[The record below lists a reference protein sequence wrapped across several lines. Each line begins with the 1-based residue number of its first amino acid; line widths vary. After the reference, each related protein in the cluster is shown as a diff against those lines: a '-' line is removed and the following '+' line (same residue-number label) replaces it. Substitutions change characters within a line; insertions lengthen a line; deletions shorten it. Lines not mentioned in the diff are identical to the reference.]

1 MTDTVEF
8 KIALVKIGMS
18 MNELAKKIGISRTS
32 LSYKVNNKV
41 EFTAKEICAIRNC
54 LNLTEAEMNKIF
66 FANDVD

>member
-41 EFTAKEICAIRNC
+41 EFTAKEIHAIRNC